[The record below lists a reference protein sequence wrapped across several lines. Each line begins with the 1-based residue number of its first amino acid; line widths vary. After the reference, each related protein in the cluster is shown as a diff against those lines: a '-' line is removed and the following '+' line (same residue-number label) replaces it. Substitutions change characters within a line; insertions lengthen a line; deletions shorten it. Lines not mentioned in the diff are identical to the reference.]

1 MTHLGTAIHYIVDG
15 TPRLLTDDTLT
26 EDNIEDNTNGAAGD
40 RLGGIENLTGSALA
54 DTLAGDA
61 LDNVLKGGGGDDTLS
76 GAAGNDTLEGG
87 AGDDTLMGG
96 DESGDDA
103 DGNPNGDTLKGGA
116 GDDTLMGGTG
126 ADTINGGAG
135 DDDLFG
141 GTGND
146 TFVFSPDDGAG
157 SDIIQDWATGDRIDL
172 SAYNLTA
179 AQIAATISVRG
190 EQVII
195 NLEAHG
201 GGRITIDDLDSV
213 NSLDATDVDDLDT
226 PNVNEITDDVVQ
238 MLEVVGPDNTDGVFI
253 I

>member
-1 MTHLGTAIHYIVDG
+1 MEG
-15 TPRLLTDDTLT
+15 TLT
-26 EDNIEDNTNGAAGD
+26 PIELDAEPAPTEDQIEDNTNGAAGD
-40 RLGGIENLTGSALA
+40 RLGGIENLTGSAQG
-54 DTLAGDA
+54 DTLTGMTVA
-61 LDNVLKGGGGDDTLS
+61 NVLKGGGGDDTLS
-76 GAAGNDTLEGG
+76 GGLAGNDTLEGG

-96 DESGDDA
+96 DETGDDA

-141 GTGND
+141 GD
-146 TFVFSPDDGAG
+146 DSDIDIFVFSPDDGAG
-157 SDIIQDWATGDRIDL
+157 SDIIQDWETGDRIDL

-213 NSLDATDVDDLDT
+213 NTLDDAVDDDT
-226 PNVNEITDDVVQ
+226 TTVNELTDDVVQ
-238 MLEVVGPDNTDGVFI
+238 ELEVVGLDNPDGVFI

>member
-1 MTHLGTAIHYIVDG
+1 MV
-15 TPRLLTDDTLT
+15 
-26 EDNIEDNTNGAAGD
+26 
-40 RLGGIENLTGSALA
+40 S
-54 DTLAGDA
+54 
-61 LDNVLKGGGGDDTLS
+61 
-76 GAAGNDTLEGG
+76 AGNDTLEGG

-96 DESGDDA
+96 DETTGDTDA

-135 DDDLFG
+135 DDDLTG
-141 GTGND
+141 GAGTN
-146 TFVFSPDDGAG
+146 TFVFSPDDGPG
-157 SDIIQDWATGDRIDL
+157 SDIIQDWEIGTNNRIDL

-201 GGRITIDDLDSV
+201 GGRITIDDLASV
-213 NSLDATDVDDLDT
+213 DTLDAADEDDPDT
-226 PNVNEITDDVVQ
+226 TNNEVTDDVVQ